1 MAKLT
6 NGQKLGIGGGILG
19 LIITGL
25 SAFWC
30 YKSRNVDVPELE
42 DQEGTDAPYEE
53 QPAEDNQSEGE

>member
-1 MAKLT
+1 MARLT

-30 YKSRNVDVPELE
+30 FKSRNVDIPELE
-42 DQEGTDAPYEE
+42 DQEGTDASYEE
-53 QPAEDNQSEGE
+53 LPPESSTEE